1 VVVAN
6 IWYWFWLLCTG
17 LKLLVLEVWGVLV
30 CSKTRPK
37 NETEKLKFISLLAV
51 SLTCLFTSII
61 ETVR

>member
-17 LKLLVLEVWGVLV
+17 LKLLVLGCGVF
-30 CSKTRPK
+30 KNKETRPK